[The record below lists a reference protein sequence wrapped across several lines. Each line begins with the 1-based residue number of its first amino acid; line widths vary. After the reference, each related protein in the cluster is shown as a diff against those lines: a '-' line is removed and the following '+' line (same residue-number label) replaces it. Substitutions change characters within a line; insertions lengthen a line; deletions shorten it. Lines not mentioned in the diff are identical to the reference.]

1 MDEMDID
8 MQDIEDY
15 LENTKQMEKEKPKE
29 PEKKAFER
37 KDLKAYYE
45 VAFPFEQMFT
55 WLGLEKP
62 DYFERREICFT
73 LENDAY
79 IRFQCYSSA
88 EEYKKEVLR
97 GMPFKID
104 IGAVYNTLPKYHK
117 SIQANDTK
125 GFYPEQK
132 DLIFD
137 IDMTD
142 YDDVR
147 TCCKDAQICNKCWCY
162 MIIAYK
168 ILNSILREDFGFKH
182 IMWVFSGRRG
192 IHCWVS
198 DKRARALN
206 NDGRSAIVNYIKI
219 RLNNANTGGNVNLK
233 EPLHPSLE

>member
-1 MDEMDID
+1 MDDID
-8 MQDIEDY
+8 IGMITDLDKMFE
-15 LENTKQMEKEKPKE
+15 EKKE
-29 PEKKAFER
+29 PEIKLFDKR
-37 KDLKAYYE
+37 DLQTYYE
-45 VAFPFEQMFT
+45 KAFPFNSMFT
-55 WLGLEKP
+55 WLGLDRAE
-62 DYFERREICFT
+62 YFERREICFT
-73 LENDAY
+73 LENDIY
-79 IRFQCYSSA
+79 IRFLCFSSP
-88 EEYKKEVLR
+88 EDYKREVLK

-117 SIQANDTK
+117 SIQANDSK

-147 TCCKDAQICNKCWCY
+147 TCCQETKMCNKCWAY

-168 ILNSILREDFGFKH
+168 VLNAILREDFGFKH

-198 DKRARALN
+198 DKRARLLS
-206 NDGRSAIVNYIKI
+206 NDGRSAIVNYIKF
-219 RLNNANTGGNVNLK
+219 RVLNATTGGQQSLR
-233 EPLHPSLE
+233 EPIHPSIE